1 MTYARPSVA
10 AAAGYVPGSQPTEP
24 GYIKLNTNECPYP
37 PSPHV
42 VEALRAVVD
51 DSLRLYPEPTAT
63 ALREKVAE
71 VYGFEP
77 DEVIVGNGM
86 DDLLSLALRT
96 FVDVSETVVTTYPTY
111 TLYMTLAD
119 MHGAETTVHE
129 LTETFDLPDSIFSV
143 SGKLL
148 LLSNPN
154 APTGRLYPR
163 SEVARLCESFG
174 GVVVVDEAYV
184 DFAKENSIE
193 LAHKY
198 GNVLVMRSMS
208 KSFSL
213 AGMRIGFAVGTR
225 ELVGQMMKVKDSYN
239 VNRLSQVAGWHALD
253 DIETMRVNVGRIVT
267 ARARLV
273 ESLDGLGFDIVPS
286 AANFLLVTHRSVPAR
301 KIFDELNDRR
311 ILVRYFDSPRLD
323 NSLRISI
330 GTDDEMES
338 LVEAVRTIID
348 EHGS

>member
-1 MTYARPSVA
+1 MNYARPSVA

-37 PSPHV
+37 PSPRV
-42 VEALRAVVD
+42 VEALQAAVD

-63 ALREKVAE
+63 ALREKTAE

-86 DDLLSLALRT
+86 DDLLSLAIRT
-96 FVDVSETVVTTYPTY
+96 FVDLSETVVTTYPTY
-111 TLYMTLAD
+111 TLYKTLAD
-119 MHGAETTVHE
+119 LHGAATAFHE
-129 LTETFDLPDSIFSV
+129 LGESFDLPESVFSV
-143 SGKLL
+143 SGRLF

-154 APTGRLYPR
+154 APTGRLHPS
-163 SEVARLCESFG
+163 SEVDRLCESFG

-184 DFAKENSIE
+184 DFAEETSIE

-208 KSFSL
+208 KSFAL
-213 AGMRIGFAVGTR
+213 AGMRIGFAVGAQ
-225 ELVGQMMKVKDSYN
+225 ELIDEMMKVKDSYN

-253 DIETMRVNVGRIVT
+253 DIETMRAT
-267 ARARLV
+267 ADRVVASRAMLV
-273 ESLDGLGFDIVPS
+273 ESLEGLGFDIVPS
-286 AANFLLVTHRSVPAR
+286 AANFVLATHRSVRAR
-301 KIFDELNDRR
+301 TIFDELNARR

-330 GTDDEMES
+330 GTNDEMES
-338 LVEAVRTIID
+338 LIEAVRAIVD